1 MYIQAV
7 VCKVV
12 KSVLERCESEF
23 IQLVWFECTADN
35 ELGNYLFL
43 FGQWQNIRL
52 PKSQPLDEEDYF
64 DPQDHHDSLGV
75 QTAVSILVCQSIS
88 GM

>member
-1 MYIQAV
+1 MCV
-7 VCKVV
+7 VV
-12 KSVLERCESEF
+12 KSVVERCESEF

-35 ELGNYLFL
+35 GLGNYLFL

-52 PKSQPLDEEDYF
+52 QENQPLDGEDYF
-64 DPQDHHDSLGV
+64 DLQDHRDSSDD

-88 GM
+88 GK

>member
-1 MYIQAV
+1 MCV
-7 VCKVV
+7 VV
-12 KSVLERCESEF
+12 KSVVERCKSEF
-23 IQLVWFECTADN
+23 IRLVWFECTADN

-64 DPQDHHDSLGV
+64 DP
-75 QTAVSILVCQSIS
+75 
-88 GM
+88 